1 MRLFDRKNEG
11 ESCWTSTAQLP
22 VFQPLAQSLDVD
34 VVVIGGGVTGIT
46 TAHLLKQAG
55 VRVALIERHRC
66 GGGQTGRSTAHLT
79 AVTDIPL
86 TRLVER
92 QGADQARAMWEA
104 GFAAI
109 SRIRAEIRD
118 SRINCEFAWVR
129 GCLHA
134 SLDQPLSQAR
144 SALTQEA
151 SIANALGLEAAY
163 VDQVPG
169 LGRPGVWFDGQ
180 ARLHPLRYLSVLL
193 DRIDG
198 DGSFVFEQT
207 PVDDIDVDT
216 LRVRSG
222 PFTVAARYIV
232 VATHIPL
239 AAAVR
244 DIPDLRLTT
253 NVMTSYA
260 ISGTAPHGYFDEG
273 LYWEH
278 CESPYEYLRVD
289 REEQHDVII
298 FGGVDHAGEASA
310 AAGDHLARLERRLA
324 TRVPGVRVGHRWSGA
339 IVETAD
345 GRPYIGEVRRG
356 IFVATGFGG
365 NGMTFGT
372 LAGMMAVD
380 AARGARSP
388 WSDLFDPRRSMVPNT
403 PWKDALAGQEAS

>member
-1 MRLFDRKNEG
+1 MFDRRNEG
-11 ESCWTSTAQLP
+11 ESCWTATAQLP

-55 VRVALIERHRC
+55 VRVALIEQHRC
-66 GGGQTGRSTAHLT
+66 GSGQTGRSTAHLT
-79 AVTDIPL
+79 AVTDVPL

-118 SRINCEFAWVR
+118 ARINCEFAWVR

-134 SLDQPLSQAR
+134 PVDQPLSQAR
-144 SALTQEA
+144 AALTQEA

-163 VDQVPG
+163 VDQVQG

-207 PVDDIDVDT
+207 PIDDIDGES
-216 LRVRSG
+216 LKVRSG
-222 PFTVAARYIV
+222 PFTVSARYIV
-232 VATHIPL
+232 VATHVPL
-239 AAAVR
+239 AAALR
-244 DIPDLRLTT
+244 DVPELRLATSA
-253 NVMTSYA
+253 MTSYA
-260 ISGTAPHGYFDEG
+260 ISGTAPHGYLDEG

-289 REEQHDVII
+289 RDEQHDVVI
-298 FGGVDHAGEASA
+298 FGGVDHAGETSA
-310 AAGDHLARLERRLA
+310 AAGDHIARLERRLA
-324 TRVPGVRVGHRWSGA
+324 SRIPGVRVMHRWSGA

-345 GRPYIGEVRRG
+345 GRPYIGEVQPG
-356 IFVATGFGG
+356 IFIATGYGG
-365 NGMTFGT
+365 NGMTYGT

-380 AARGARSP
+380 AARGARSQ
-388 WSDLFDPRRSMVPNT
+388 WSDLFDPRRSMGLT
-403 PWKDALAGQEAS
+403 SPWKHELAGQEAS